1 MTHYVGVA
9 VRLLLVSALT
19 LPSLLASNSAV
30 DRCLRAARVLDSV
43 MGTPEKAIPQ
53 DLMSRSHCVAIIPG
67 VKKAGFVLGGHY
79 GKGVLSCRG
88 ADGFGWTAPS
98 AVRIEGGSF
107 GLQIG
112 GSSTDLVL
120 LILNKRGA
128 KKLVGSRFTL
138 GADAAVAGGPVGR
151 SAHAQTDAQLQA
163 EILSY
168 SRSKGLFAGISLE
181 GATLRPAHNANEKL
195 YGRQVDPKQVLV
207 AAGPTPPASIQPL
220 FDALNRY
227 SSAKHR

>member
-1 MTHYVGVA
+1 MTHYVGTIA
-9 VRLLLVSALT
+9 RLFLVSALT
-19 LPSLLASNSAV
+19 APCLPASNAAV

-67 VKKAGFVLGGHY
+67 VKKAGFVVGGHY

-88 ADGFGWTAPS
+88 ENGLGWTAPT
-98 AVRIEGGSF
+98 AVRIEGGSV

-120 LILNKRGA
+120 LIMNKRGA
-128 KKLVGSRFTL
+128 MKLLSSKFTL
-138 GADAAVAGGPVGR
+138 GADAAVAGGPLGR
-151 SAHAQTDAQLQA
+151 SAQAQTDAQLHA

-168 SRSKGLFAGISLE
+168 SRSKGLFAGVSLE
-181 GATLRPAHNANEKL
+181 GATLRPAHDANERL
-195 YGRQVDPKQVLV
+195 YGQPIDPKQVL
-207 AAGPTPPASIQPL
+207 ASNVEAPLSVQPL
-220 FDALNRY
+220 MDALNRY
-227 SSAKHR
+227 SSMKHR